1 MILKDWRI
9 AMIRNK
15 NINFQVNQDCN
26 QDYQDQQ
33 SSNQVNQSNQGS
45 DNEI

>member
-9 AMIRNK
+9 VMIRN
-15 NINFQVNQDCN
+15 CN